1 MKAAL
6 GDKVKDVRVSK
17 RLTESAVC
25 LVNDSM
31 LDRNL
36 ERMLSRQKD
45 SGVSISAPV
54 LEINQNHALIKALAK
69 SSDVNDAAHLLLDQA
84 FILEG
89 EQVADPA
96 GFARRLGEVMAKAF
110 AVESKASSRLNAGTG
125 GKRFRL
131 HAGIDGCGEML
142 VDRPADTPSVYHVQD
157 NRPVHKPS
165 QRLLQRC

>member
-1 MKAAL
+1 MGFEGKPFVSVTQGAGDIENIKPADAPKEEIKADEATEKLIAGMKAAL

-25 LVNDSM
+25 LVNDAM

-45 SGVSISAPV
+45 SGVTVSAPV
-54 LEINQNHALIKALAK
+54 LEINQNHALIKALAR

-96 GFARRLGEVMAKAF
+96 GFAKRLGDVMARAF
-110 AVESKASSRLNAGTG
+110 A
-125 GKRFRL
+125 
-131 HAGIDGCGEML
+131 
-142 VDRPADTPSVYHVQD
+142 
-157 NRPVHKPS
+157 
-165 QRLLQRC
+165 